1 MTRRE
6 YVILRKMLSYINDI
20 DETVTIFGDSFDNFS
35 KSNPYLH
42 SVSKC
47 IEYIGELSK
56 FLSDEFLSSSDNIP
70 WHEIRGMRNRFVHDY
85 FNMKREVIWD
95 VVKTDIP
102 ILRDFVVK
110 QLESETKLS
119 NEYAYLEKSEIEK
132 INSNTEYRKILDS
145 LSAQNEKKDENR

>member
-6 YVILRKMLSYINDI
+6 YVALRKMLSYMNDI
-20 DETVTIFGDSFDNFS
+20 DETVAIFGDSFDNFL

-42 SVSKC
+42 AVSKC

-56 FLSDEFLSSSDNIP
+56 FLSDEFLSNSENIP

-85 FNMKREVIWD
+85 FNMKREVIWN
-95 VVKTDIP
+95 VMKTDIP
-102 ILRDFVVK
+102 ILHDFVLK
-110 QLESETKLS
+110 QLESETELS

-132 INSNTEYRKILDS
+132 ITSDLELREILDS

>member
-1 MTRRE
+1 M
-6 YVILRKMLSYINDI
+6 NDI

-56 FLSDEFLSSSDNIP
+56 FLSDEFLSNSDNIP

-102 ILRDFVVK
+102 ILRDFIVK
-110 QLESETKLS
+110 QLESETKLGD
-119 NEYAYLEKSEIEK
+119 EYAYLEKSEIEK
-132 INSNTEYRKILDS
+132 ITANTEFRNILDS